1 MNELGLQTSLFG
13 LSSSINKRLGG
24 QGQEEGEVVRE
35 WLEGKEVKEF
45 WELEVIGKDGGGDL
59 ERRKKALRVWTW
71 VSLFLL
77 YLSPFSQRETILLSR
92 VLSL

>member
-1 MNELGLQTSLFG
+1 MFG